1 MNRVEADEL
10 SYGLHI
16 MIRTDLEIDLLERG
30 LSVEDLPNE
39 WNKRYLNLLGVS
51 PKNDTE
57 GCLQDVHWSEGM
69 FGYFPSYL
77 LGHIISAQLTKTLS
91 ESKHGPSVLPSAVT
105 ERCSASIATFPMR
118 RLTLAISS

>member
-1 MNRVEADEL
+1 MDQSKSIYSWVESVEADEL
-10 SYGLHI
+10 VMALHI

-51 PKNDTE
+51 PGNDTE

-77 LGHIISAQLTKTLS
+77 LGHLISAQLTKTL
-91 ESKHGPSVLPSAVT
+91 EEDLGKI
-105 ERCSASIATFPMR
+105 EN
-118 RLTLAISS
+118 TLNLMK